1 MSSYLYETIDQ
12 LLKMLPCGVC
22 NPILYIMGQ
31 NDPFPNQQLFSL
43 EQYHCGETVTIIAV
57 TIIQYGGRR
66 RRWVRAGPDLA
77 WRQTPEMG
85 PVAVLQRA
93 RPDCDAYTQQ
103 CALFSA
109 HTTRAST
116 VLVLRAMLC
125 KSVHLFLKYGPVK
138 LSWYDCNFRLSCH
151 DTDPILIR
159 NFPLSRKKCRCLTI
173 SWIMFAIKWALC
185 VHSISTFRSKGMR
198 RENEWSLLW
207 SRRTL
212 RYWFTQAGHNGVC
225 EINTQCTI
233 TIRNPWAH
241 FY

>member
-57 TIIQYGGRR
+57 TIIQDGGRR
-66 RRWVRAGPDLA
+66 RRWVRAG
-77 WRQTPEMG
+77 
-85 PVAVLQRA
+85 
-93 RPDCDAYTQQ
+93 PDCDAYTQQ

-109 HTTRAST
+109 HNTRAST
-116 VLVLRAMLC
+116 VLALRAMLC
-125 KSVHLFLKYGPVK
+125 KSVHLFLKYGLVK

-185 VHSISTFRSKGMR
+185 VHSISTFRSKGTMR

-212 RYWFTQAGHNGVC
+212 RYWFTQAGHNNLAFARLILNV
-225 EINTQCTI
+225 Q
-233 TIRNPWAH
+233 
-241 FY
+241 